1 MNGAFNGAKERTHPA
16 IRPCKSRRSDPVR
29 NRPVFQCVSPA
40 RGSLRKAAFLRCV
53 IALLIIVTSFTGCGT
68 QQPSEQDDGRL
79 RIVATIFP
87 PYDFAR
93 AIAGDETKA
102 DITMLLSPGE
112 EVHSYEPTPMDI
124 KRIQNCDLFLYVG
137 GENDVWVE
145 RILENMGDKKPQ
157 TLRLVDLTDT
167 VAEEVVEGMMEERGE
182 HEHEHDA
189 EHAEDAEHDHE
200 HISHTHSGDSSAEE
214 HEEADEHVW
223 TSPVKA
229 AEITEAIAA
238 KMAEIDPDNAE
249 SYKVNAASYMEEILK
264 VDAAFREIVDNAERR
279 TIVFG
284 DRFPLRYFAEEYGLE
299 YFAAFPG
306 CSSESEPSAST
317 LAFLIDK
324 VREERIPVVF
334 SIELSNGNIARAI
347 CESTGAVRRTFHSC
361 HNVTKDEMESGAT
374 YVSLMTENLGPVREA
389 LGDKRVVVE

>member
-93 AIAGDETKA
+93 AIAGDETRA

-124 KRIQNCDLFLYVG
+124 KRIQNCALFLYVG

-189 EHAEDAEHDHE
+189 EHAEEAEHDHE

-249 SYKVNAASYMEEILK
+249 SYKANAASYMEEILK

-284 DRFPLRYFAEEYGLE
+284 DRFPLR
-299 YFAAFPG
+299 
-306 CSSESEPSAST
+306 
-317 LAFLIDK
+317 
-324 VREERIPVVF
+324 
-334 SIELSNGNIARAI
+334 
-347 CESTGAVRRTFHSC
+347 
-361 HNVTKDEMESGAT
+361 
-374 YVSLMTENLGPVREA
+374 
-389 LGDKRVVVE
+389 

>member
-1 MNGAFNGAKERTHPA
+1 MNGAKERKRQDSCPGKGRRRDLVKGRTDRPA
-16 IRPCKSRRSDPVR
+16 HGIY
-29 NRPVFQCVSPA
+29 
-40 RGSLRKAAFLRCV
+40 RKTAFLRFM
-53 IALLIIVTSFTGCGT
+53 IAALLIMATSFTGCGT
-68 QQPSEQDDGRL
+68 VPPSEQDDGRL

-167 VAEEVVEGMMEERGE
+167 VTEEVVEGMMEERGE
-182 HEHEHDA
+182 H
-189 EHAEDAEHDHE
+189 DHE
-200 HISHTHSGDSSAEE
+200 TAGTEPDDHSHASHTHSGDSSEEE

-249 SYKVNAASYMEEILK
+249 SYRANSAAYVDEILK
-264 VDAAFREIVDNAERR
+264 IDAAFREIADNAERR

-299 YFAAFPG
+299 YYAAFPG

-324 VREERIPVVF
+324 VREEQIPAVF

-374 YVSLMTENLGPVREA
+374 YVSLMAGNLEPVREA
-389 LGDKRVVVE
+389 LGERVEK